1 MGAFCLRYLSQIFRN
16 LRHIIVSISLGAN
29 TNNCHYFAHTQFY
42 PDRAVQR
49 DVMEMLV
56 KCENHSMGCPWTGQ
70 LKNWEVRREG
80 DNVYVGWKGEG
91 KDRYVER
98 QHTEVLLSCSSL
110 LPPSQNHIDACV
122 FRAVTCPNKGC
133 KAVLPYHQLESHE
146 QNCSFRRVTCEH
158 CHTEITISELE
169 VKI

>member
-91 KDRYVER
+91 KDRYVEDNMLKYCC
-98 QHTEVLLSCSSL
+98 HVPLSSL
-110 LPPSQNHIDACV
+110 PHRTTLMRVSTEQLPVPTRDVRQCYHTTNWSHMNKTAPS
-122 FRAVTCPNKGC
+122 G
-133 KAVLPYHQLESHE
+133 E
-146 QNCSFRRVTCEH
+146 
-158 CHTEITISELE
+158 
-169 VKI
+169 